1 MENRSILVPNKN
13 PPNTHISYEVMVIQD
28 AVIAET
34 ASKKE
39 EMLKK
44 YEKKG
49 IELVTSGSWQ

>member
-1 MENRSILVPNKN
+1 LVPNKN